1 MNHQKPMVSYDD
13 EQRPLMTEEELRDA
27 CLHAA
32 ATIVIVV
39 ALGCEFK
46 DCRLDDDGYPWP
58 TSVARID
65 LKYPKDWIEK
75 GEALSSVAMIHEAGA
90 MAVAKRHG
98 RGPHL
103 INDTF
108 SNHNRTRQLLDIPR
122 VWGAIE
128 ALTQYI
134 EDSGDGG
141 CYDAMGTEAGR
152 LEDSNA
158 LRLIVDKLI
167 GKAEPTPDTVQ

>member
-1 MNHQKPMVSYDD
+1 M
-13 EQRPLMTEEELRDA
+13 
-27 CLHAA
+27 
-32 ATIVIVV
+32 
-39 ALGCEFK
+39 
-46 DCRLDDDGYPWP
+46 LDDDGCSWP

-65 LKYPKDWIEK
+65 LKYPKDWGKK
-75 GEALSSVAMIHEAGA
+75 GEALSSIAMIHEAGA

-98 RGPHL
+98 RGPCL
-103 INDTF
+103 II
-108 SNHNRTRQLLDIPR
+108 RTGSLPGDNKTRRLLDTPR

-128 ALTQYI
+128 ALAQYI

-141 CYDAMGTEAGR
+141 GCYGAMGTEAGR

-167 GKAEPTPDTVQ
+167 EDVEPTPGVLQ